1 MINNG
6 FTTVSSENIRHL
18 TGSQKA
24 AILMGELGIYGSQEI
39 IKLLS
44 EKELAKLRKTMKY
57 LGKPIIK
64 EEANVLTEVNKIG
77 VSRNLTTPVTTTTE
91 EYKAMLNPKSKTI
104 QDILK
109 SDTDAIASVL
119 KAWISEE

>member
-64 EEANVLTEVNKIG
+64 EEVNKIG